1 MISWLHDRVSKVV
14 GRKQRPRTNPVFGL
28 GTGDGRAILIE
39 DDSNINTL
47 LPHHPLLVLLLLI
60 IRAIY

>member
-28 GTGDGRAILIE
+28 GTGNDGAILVE
-39 DDSNINTL
+39 DDSNVNTL
-47 LPHHPLLVLLLLI
+47 LPHHPLLVLLLLT